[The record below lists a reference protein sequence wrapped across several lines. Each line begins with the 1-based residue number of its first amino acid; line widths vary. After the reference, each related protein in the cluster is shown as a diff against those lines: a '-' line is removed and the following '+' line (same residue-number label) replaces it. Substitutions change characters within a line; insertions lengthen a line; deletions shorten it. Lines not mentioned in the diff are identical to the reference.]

1 MPSYGN
7 FTNEAMRP
15 IDRTGRIYLI
25 GAGPGDPG
33 LLTIKGKAC
42 IELADVIVYDYLAN
56 EEFLRYARP
65 QAERIFVGKKGG
77 EAHLGQEEINH
88 LLIEKARRG
97 NIVVRLKGGD
107 PFIFGRGGE
116 EAAAA
121 SAAGIPFEIV
131 PGVTAAVGVPAYAG
145 IPLTHRDVASIVTFV
160 TGHEGP
166 DKRDGRVPWDQLPDR
181 GTLVFF
187 MGLSNLPEIVKQL
200 TRHGRTPQTPVA
212 VIRWGTKP
220 EQRTV
225 VGTMESIVGK
235 VRAEAL
241 KPPGLIIVGE
251 VVRLREQLNWF
262 EGRPLFGK
270 RVLVTRARDQATE
283 FTDLLKLYGA
293 DPVEFPTIEVVPP
306 ESWEAL
312 DGAIRKIEQYHW
324 LIFTSVNGVLYFL
337 ERLKAGGKD
346 IRALKGIKLCAIGP
360 RTAQEIERMGIRVD
374 LMPDEYV
381 AEGLI
386 EQMGRKRLQGQWI
399 LIPRAE
405 VARDVLPE
413 ALTQMGAHVD
423 VVTAYRTVRPVRD
436 LEWVKNLLQGH
447 QISVITF
454 TSSSTVRNFVEM
466 FGPEETRRLLNG
478 VVVACIGPITA
489 KTVEE
494 YGMTVQILPKDST
507 IPSLA
512 QAIVEHFTMQAS

>member
-1 MPSYGN
+1 MSFPAAAAPRLN
-7 FTNEAMRP
+7 RP
-15 IDRTGRIYLI
+15 GRIYLI

-33 LLTIKGKAC
+33 LLTIKGKSC
-42 IELADVIVYDYLAN
+42 IEQADVILYDYLAN
-56 EEFLRYARP
+56 EEFLRYAKP
-65 QAERIFVGKKGG
+65 QAEVIFAGKKGG
-77 EAHLGQEEINH
+77 EAHIGQEEINRI
-88 LLIEKARRG
+88 LIERARRG
-97 NIVVRLKGGD
+97 KMVVRLKGGD

-116 EAAAA
+116 EAAAVV
-121 SAAGIPFEIV
+121 AAGIPFEIV

-145 IPLTHRDVASIVTFV
+145 IPLTHRDVASAVTFV
-160 TGHEGP
+160 TGHEDP
-166 DKRDGRVPWDQLPDR
+166 DKENRQVPWDKLSGI

-187 MGLSNLPEIVKQL
+187 MGLSNLPEIVRQL
-200 TRHGRTPQTPVA
+200 LRHGQTPQTPVA
-212 VIRWGTKP
+212 VTRWGTRP

-225 VGTMESIVGK
+225 VGTLKNIVEK

-241 KPPGLIIVGE
+241 KPPALIIVGE
-251 VVRLREQLNWF
+251 VVKLRQQLNWF

-270 RVLVTRARDQATE
+270 RILVTRARDQAVE

-312 DGAIRKIEQYHW
+312 DGAIRKIEEYDW
-324 LIFTSVNGVLYFL
+324 LIFTSANGVLYFL

-346 IRALKGIKLCAIGP
+346 IRALKGVKLCAIGP
-360 RTAQEIERMGIRVD
+360 RTAQEIERMGVRVD
-374 LMPDEYV
+374 LMPTEYI
-381 AEGLI
+381 AEALI
-386 EQMGRKRLQGQWI
+386 DQMGRQELSGRRV
-399 LIPRAE
+399 LIPRAA

-413 ALTQMGAHVD
+413 ALTRMGARVD
-423 VVTAYRTVRPVRD
+423 VVAAYRTIRPTRD
-436 LEWVKNLLQGH
+436 LEWVKNLLQGR

-466 FGPEETRRLLNG
+466 FGPDEVQKLLNG
-478 VVVACIGPITA
+478 VVVACIGPITS

-494 YGMTVQILPKDST
+494 YGMTVHVLPKDST

-512 QAIVEHFTMQAS
+512 QAIVDHFTTPAT